1 MENIF
6 RRMNLD
12 MIGIGAS
19 MICAVHCALL
29 PLVFAALPLL
39 GMEITENTL
48 LEYCLLLFSFG
59 IGVLA
64 LGQGYLRHHRRLL
77 PLLLFIAGFAL
88 LLAGH
93 FWTAAASWE
102 YTLICIGA
110 GAIVGAHLLN
120 QRHRRY
126 CRIHKHH

>member
-1 MENIF
+1 
-6 RRMNLD
+6 MNLD
-12 MIGIGAS
+12 TIGIGAS
-19 MICAVHCALL
+19 MLCAVHCAVL
-29 PLVFAALPLL
+29 PLLFAALPLL
-39 GMEITENTL
+39 GMEIGENDV

-59 IGVLA
+59 IGCFA

-77 PLLLFIAGFAL
+77 PLLLFVGGFAL
-88 LLAGH
+88 LLVGH
-93 FWTAAASWE
+93 FWAEAAAE

-110 GAIVGAHLLN
+110 GAIVSAHLLN

>member
-12 MIGIGAS
+12 TIGIGAS
-19 MICAVHCALL
+19 MLCAVHCAVL
-29 PLVFAALPLL
+29 PLLFAALPLL
-39 GMEITENTL
+39 GMEIAENDV
-48 LEYCLLLFSFG
+48 LEYCLLLFSFL
-59 IGVLA
+59 IGCLA

-77 PLLLFIAGFAL
+77 PLLLFVAGFAL

-93 FWTAAASWE
+93 FWTEAAAAE

-110 GAIVGAHLLN
+110 GAIVSAHLLN

-126 CRIHKHH
+126 CRVHKHH